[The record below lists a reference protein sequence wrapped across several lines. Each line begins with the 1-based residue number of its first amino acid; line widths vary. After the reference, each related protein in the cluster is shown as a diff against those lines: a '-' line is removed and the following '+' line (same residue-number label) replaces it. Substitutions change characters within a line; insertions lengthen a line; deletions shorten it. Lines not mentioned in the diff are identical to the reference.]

1 MATPP
6 RHRANDPARLRRW
19 RVSVFSSTWL
29 SYAGY
34 YFCRKPFYN
43 AKGTLSLEL
52 DLSAAQLAH
61 VGTGYL
67 ATYAVGQFSS
77 AAIGTLLGPRR
88 MVLAGMMISVASN
101 ALMGSWAGFAPLMA
115 MMLLNGLAQATGW
128 SGNVGTMAA
137 WTRRAERGTVLGIWS
152 TCYQVGGLLGGVLA
166 AYLVGAHGWRGPF
179 FGGAGVLL
187 IVWLVFLL
195 MQRDRP
201 EHVGLAPLSEEAAV
215 VGEGHRPSKRLHWD
229 GQVVLTIGL
238 MGATYFCVKFVRY
251 LLLSWAAFFLQRSLR
266 LRASTAGYLSL
277 AFDLAG
283 VLGAVS
289 AGVVSDRYF
298 KGRRTAVILAML
310 LGTTLASIYL
320 WQVGTRSATL
330 FTIGLALI
338 GFMLYGPDSLLSAA
352 GAIDVGGKDGALA
365 AAGII
370 NGIGATGSV
379 LQEQV
384 VGQLYRPDGGLGPIF
399 LSLIIAS
406 ALSLL
411 CVGLIAWRN
420 RRGKSDL

>member
-1 MATPP
+1 MTTREKSATPP
-6 RHRANDPARLRRW
+6 PRLRRW
-19 RVSVFSSTWL
+19 RLSVFVSTWL

-43 AKGTLSLEL
+43 AKATLGL
-52 DLSAAQLAH
+52 DLGLSAAQLAH

-67 ATYAVGQFSS
+67 TTYAVGQFSS
-77 AAIGTLLGPRR
+77 AAIGTWLGPRR
-88 MVLAGMMISVASN
+88 MVLSGMLISLLTN
-101 ALMGSWAGFAPLMA
+101 AAMGGWAGFMPLLLL
-115 MMLLNGLAQATGW
+115 MLLNGLAQATGW

-137 WTRRAERGTVLGIWS
+137 WTRRDERGTVMGLWS
-152 TCYQVGGLLGGVLA
+152 TCYQVGGLLAGLLA

-187 IVWLVFLL
+187 VVSLLFFL

-201 EHVGLAPLSEEAAV
+201 EDVGLAPLSDEAPV
-215 VGEGHRPSKRLHWD
+215 LGEGHRGSKRLHWD
-229 GQVVLTIGL
+229 REVVITIAL
-238 MGATYFCVKFVRY
+238 MGGTYFCVKFVRY
-251 LLLSWAAFFLQRSLR
+251 LLLSWAAFFLQRNLR
-266 LRASTAGYLSL
+266 LSASRAGYLSL

-289 AGVVSDRYF
+289 AGVVSDRVF
-298 KGRRTAVILAML
+298 KGRRTAVILVML
-310 LGTTLASIYL
+310 FGTTLASIYL
-320 WQVGTRSATL
+320 WQMGTRSATL
-330 FTIGLALI
+330 FTVGLALM

-384 VGQLYRPDGGLGPIF
+384 VGQLYDPKGGLGPIF

-406 ALSLL
+406 ALSLI
-411 CVGLIAWRN
+411 CVALIAWRN
-420 RRGKSDL
+420 KRGKSDL